1 MPWREVSPEV
11 EGIRVA
17 YSLASAVRD
26 ADRKS
31 LEVSAMLTTFWALV
45 VPVPI
50 LAWPTLAG
58 LNMQSCGIQEGLYVT
73 NNWPKIFLVLWGAS
87 KSTNNSVFN
96 VNKYDMFAMETMI

>member
-31 LEVSAMLTTFWALV
+31 LEVSATFATFSALV
-45 VPVPI
+45 VPAPI
-50 LAWPTLAG
+50 LARTTLAC
-58 LNMQSCGIQEGLYVT
+58 LDIRCCGVQEGLYVA
-73 NNWPKIFLVLWGAS
+73 NDRPKIFLVPRGAS
-87 KSTNNSVFN
+87 KSANNPVFN
-96 VNKYDMFAMETMI
+96 VDKYDTFAMETII